1 MTDHKPLYEFS
12 LKDALAHDERDE
24 WRESYKENCDCARA
38 IERAIS
44 EHYKDNHLEDCSD
57 EIIKRYGF
65 DRVNWVLANTI
76 QQKDHDGRFSADNKE
91 WAKKRYIPRDDVRW
105 HFTVESHPV
114 LTNAFVGQV
123 RKAWQDLG
131 LFDHNQCEDGGR
143 VGMNYTG
150 KVCVLKGT
158 ALSEDY
164 RKPEFQLFLAQSGNG
179 CRPDAIGT
187 KVFGKFLADGDK
199 GTFLRTDFIGVIK
212 DECLPEWAAEK
223 LAELQPN
230 ENEDMTMG
238 GM

>member
-1 MTDHKPLYEFS
+1 
-12 LKDALAHDERDE
+12 
-24 WRESYKENCDCARA
+24 
-38 IERAIS
+38 
-44 EHYKDNHLEDCSD
+44 
-57 EIIKRYGF
+57 
-65 DRVNWVLANTI
+65 
-76 QQKDHDGRFSADNKE
+76 
-91 WAKKRYIPRDDVRW
+91 
-105 HFTVESHPV
+105 
-114 LTNAFVGQV
+114 
-123 RKAWQDLG
+123 
-131 LFDHNQCEDGGR
+131 
-143 VGMNYTG
+143 MNYTG

-230 ENEDMTMG
+230 ENEDMIIG